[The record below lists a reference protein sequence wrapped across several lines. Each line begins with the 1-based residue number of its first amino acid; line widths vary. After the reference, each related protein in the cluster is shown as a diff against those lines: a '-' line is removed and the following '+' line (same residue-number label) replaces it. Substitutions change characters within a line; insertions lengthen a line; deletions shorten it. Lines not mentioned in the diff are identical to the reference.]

1 MLGMPAVII
10 ASGRRPSMLIMM
22 AREYNFPR
30 MGGGA
35 GVNVCEGVGEMSSVA
50 TEVGEEVG
58 VVVALRVAVGS
69 GVLVLEAKAVAD
81 AGGEVFVGVA
91 VSVGVWQAEIK
102 TRSKRVTDK
111 NGFVRI

>member
-50 TEVGEEVG
+50 TEVGDEVG
-58 VVVALRVAVGS
+58 VVVALRVAVGG
-69 GVLVLEAKAVAD
+69 GVLVLEAVAD

>member
-1 MLGMPAVII
+1 M
-10 ASGRRPSMLIMM
+10 
-22 AREYNFPR
+22 
-30 MGGGA
+30 
-35 GVNVCEGVGEMSSVA
+35 NVCEGVGEMSSVA

-58 VVVALRVAVGS
+58 VVVALRVAVGG
-69 GVLVLEAKAVAD
+69 GVLVLEAVAD

-102 TRSKRVTDK
+102 TKSKRVTDK

>member
-1 MLGMPAVII
+1 
-10 ASGRRPSMLIMM
+10 MLIMM

-58 VVVALRVAVGS
+58 VVVALRVAVGG
-69 GVLVLEAKAVAD
+69 GVLVLEAVAD

-102 TRSKRVTDK
+102 TKSKRVTDK

>member
-58 VVVALRVAVGS
+58 VVVALRVAVGG
-69 GVLVLEAKAVAD
+69 GVLVLEAVAD

-102 TRSKRVTDK
+102 TKSKRVTDK

>member
-1 MLGMPAVII
+1 M
-10 ASGRRPSMLIMM
+10 
-22 AREYNFPR
+22 
-30 MGGGA
+30 
-35 GVNVCEGVGEMSSVA
+35 NVCEGVGEMSSVA

-58 VVVALRVAVGS
+58 VVVALRVAVGG
-69 GVLVLEAKAVAD
+69 GVLVLEAVAD

-111 NGFVRI
+111 NDFVRI

>member
-22 AREYNFPR
+22 AREYNFPK

-50 TEVGEEVG
+50 TEEGEEVG
-58 VVVALRVAVGS
+58 VVVALRVAVGG
-69 GVLVLEAKAVAD
+69 GVLVLEAVAD

>member
-1 MLGMPAVII
+1 
-10 ASGRRPSMLIMM
+10 
-22 AREYNFPR
+22 
-30 MGGGA
+30 
-35 GVNVCEGVGEMSSVA
+35 MSSVA

-58 VVVALRVAVGS
+58 VVVALRVAVGG
-69 GVLVLEAKAVAD
+69 GVLVLEAVAD

-91 VSVGVWQAEIK
+91 ASVGVWQAEIK

>member
-1 MLGMPAVII
+1 
-10 ASGRRPSMLIMM
+10 MLIMM

-58 VVVALRVAVGS
+58 VVVALRVAVGG
-69 GVLVLEAKAVAD
+69 GVLVLEAVAD

>member
-1 MLGMPAVII
+1 M
-10 ASGRRPSMLIMM
+10 
-22 AREYNFPR
+22 
-30 MGGGA
+30 
-35 GVNVCEGVGEMSSVA
+35 NVCEGVGEMSSVA

-58 VVVALRVAVGS
+58 VVVALRVAVGG
-69 GVLVLEAKAVAD
+69 GVLVLEAVAD

>member
-1 MLGMPAVII
+1 M
-10 ASGRRPSMLIMM
+10 
-22 AREYNFPR
+22 
-30 MGGGA
+30 
-35 GVNVCEGVGEMSSVA
+35 NVCEGVGEMSSVA
-50 TEVGEEVG
+50 TEVGDEVG
-58 VVVALRVAVGS
+58 VVVALRVAVGG
-69 GVLVLEAKAVAD
+69 GVLVLEAVAD

>member
-58 VVVALRVAVGS
+58 VVVALRVAVGG
-69 GVLVLEAKAVAD
+69 GVLVLEAVAD

-111 NGFVRI
+111 NDFVRI

>member
-1 MLGMPAVII
+1 M
-10 ASGRRPSMLIMM
+10 
-22 AREYNFPR
+22 
-30 MGGGA
+30 
-35 GVNVCEGVGEMSSVA
+35 NVCEGVGEMSSVA
-50 TEVGEEVG
+50 TEVDEEVG
-58 VVVALRVAVGS
+58 VVVALRVAVGG
-69 GVLVLEAKAVAD
+69 GVLVLEAVAD

>member
-1 MLGMPAVII
+1 
-10 ASGRRPSMLIMM
+10 MLIMM

-69 GVLVLEAKAVAD
+69 GVLVLEAVAD

-91 VSVGVWQAEIK
+91 VSVGV
-102 TRSKRVTDK
+102 
-111 NGFVRI
+111 

>member
-1 MLGMPAVII
+1 MK
-10 ASGRRPSMLIMM
+10 
-22 AREYNFPR
+22 
-30 MGGGA
+30 
-35 GVNVCEGVGEMSSVA
+35 VCEGVGEMSSVA

-69 GVLVLEAKAVAD
+69 GVLVLEAVAD

>member
-1 MLGMPAVII
+1 
-10 ASGRRPSMLIMM
+10 MLIMI

-30 MGGGA
+30 IGGGA

-50 TEVGEEVG
+50 TEVGDEVG
-58 VVVALRVAVGS
+58 VVVALRVAV
-69 GVLVLEAKAVAD
+69 
-81 AGGEVFVGVA
+81 GEVFVGVA

>member
-58 VVVALRVAVGS
+58 VVVALRVAVGG
-69 GVLVLEAKAVAD
+69 GVLVLEAVAD